1 MSAWGMRKNFLWIFF
16 LLTTASIIFPC
27 RSFSK
32 ALSPTEYQVKAAFIY
47 NFLSFVQWPA
57 SDLDKKGPVG
67 ICILG
72 EDPFGSELDVLQKKR
87 IRGRSIVIRRLRGLE
102 EVGGCDVLFI
112 SRSEKRSLK
121 RIIRSIGNKG
131 ILTVGDMEGFGEEG
145 GIIQFYIKDRK
156 VRFLINRR
164 AAERAGLRISSK
176 LFWLSGRR

>member
-1 MSAWGMRKNFLWIFF
+1 MNLCG
-16 LLTTASIIFPC
+16 LLLLLSGASVILPGQT
-27 RSFSK
+27 FSK

-47 NFLSFVQWPA
+47 NFLGFVHWPA
-57 SDLDKKGPVG
+57 SDMDEKGPVG

-72 EDPFGSELDVLQKKR
+72 EDPFDSELDVLQKKR
-87 IRGRSIVIRRLRGLE
+87 IRGRSIVIRRLRGLK